1 MVFNDGFA
9 IWSYLLDGDIV
20 CLGLTSFNITTHAN
34 DELVQQT
41 LENYYALINETENL
55 KRNNHRHP
63 QQHGGATN
71 DLFLILR
78 PLLSDPIHFGY
89 TRSKM
94 VLDDW
99 ITPLVSVDP

>member
-55 KRNNHRHP
+55 KGIIMDTRNNT
-63 QQHGGATN
+63 GAQPTTC
-71 DLFLILR
+71 
-78 PLLSDPIHFGY
+78 S
-89 TRSKM
+89 
-94 VLDDW
+94 
-99 ITPLVSVDP
+99 